1 MSTLTLKWESL
12 REKLASQFGKKPD
25 LQAILFLLGVDELGK
40 VQTNFSKEEK
50 QDLIHLGIC
59 KALSYGGYYE
69 YQGLDDDGWPHYT
82 AMKNVP
88 PLRLTEQEEILRSY
102 LIHHFE
108 QIGLI

>member
-1 MSTLTLKWESL
+1 VSTLTLKWESL